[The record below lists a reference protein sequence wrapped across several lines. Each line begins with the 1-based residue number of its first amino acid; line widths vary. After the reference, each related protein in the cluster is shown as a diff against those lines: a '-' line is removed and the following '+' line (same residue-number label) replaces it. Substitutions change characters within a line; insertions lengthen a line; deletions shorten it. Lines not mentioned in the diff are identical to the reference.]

1 MTQKSSQKLKLLYVL
16 QMLERETDE
25 NSGLTMNEIL
35 QRLEE
40 KGISAER
47 KSIYRDMEVL
57 QDFGLQIDRIQKK
70 PVEYT
75 LSKQGFTLPELNL
88 LLDSVQSNR
97 FLDERT
103 SEELEEKIRNMASV
117 KGRDRLNER
126 IHVVG
131 RIKSQNESVFHNINT
146 IHDAMKQKRKVQFS
160 YFKRDNE
167 LKPTQLYDGKT
178 YEHTPVRV
186 ALVNGF
192 YYLITWNESYEQFNQ
207 FRLDRMRLVMVSEKP
222 ATRNEQIANYEFQD
236 SSWYVFGMF
245 DGESTRAKLKVYPG
259 LMDTA
264 YDKFGDNMEVKP
276 LKDGTAEVTVRIRM
290 SQMFYGWI
298 AGLNGGITILGPKK
312 LVAGYREHLQ
322 NLLDAME

>member
-1 MTQKSSQKLKLLYVL
+1 MTDKSSQKLKLLYVL
-16 QMLERETDE
+16 QMLEQETDE
-25 NSGLTMNEIL
+25 NTGLTMNDIL

-57 QDFGLQIDRIQKK
+57 RDFGLQIELIPHR

-75 LSKQGFTLPELNL
+75 LSRQGFTLSELNL

-97 FLDERT
+97 FLDDRT
-103 SEELEEKIRNMASV
+103 SEELEAKIRNMANV
-117 KGRDRLNER
+117 KDRERLQER
-126 IHVVG
+126 IHAIG
-131 RIKSQNESVFHNINT
+131 RIKSQNESVFHNIDV
-146 IHDAMKQKRKVQFS
+146 IHEAMKQRLKVQFS

-167 LKPTQLYDGKT
+167 LKPAQMYDGKI
-178 YEHTPVRV
+178 YVHTPVRV
-186 ALVNGF
+186 VFVNGF
-192 YYLITWNESYEQFNQ
+192 YYLVTWNDSFEDFNQ
-207 FRLDRMRLVMVSEKP
+207 YRIDRMRLVMVSEEP
-222 ATRNEQIANYEFQD
+222 ATRNEQIANYEFED
-236 SSWYVFGMF
+236 FSWYSFGMF
-245 DGESTRAKLKVYPG
+245 DGESVRAKLRVNAG
-259 LMDTA
+259 LMDA
-264 YDKFGDNMEVKP
+264 VYDRFGDNMEVKP
-276 LKDGTAEVTVRIRM
+276 LKDGTAEVMVSIRM

>member
-1 MTQKSSQKLKLLYVL
+1 MAKQSSQKLKLLYVL
-16 QMLERETDE
+16 QMLEEETDE
-25 NSGLTMNEIL
+25 NSGLTMNDIL
-35 QRLEE
+35 ERLEE

-57 QDFGLQIDRIQKK
+57 RDFGLQIDMIQKK
-70 PVEYT
+70 PVEYA

-103 SEELEEKIRNMASV
+103 SEELEEKIRNMASA

-126 IHVVG
+126 IHAVG

-146 IHDAMKQKRKVQFS
+146 IHDAIKQRRKVQFS

-178 YEHTPVRV
+178 YVHTPVRV

-192 YYLITWNESYEQFNQ
+192 YYLITWNDFFEQFNQ
-207 FRLDRMRLVMVSEKP
+207 FRIDRMRLVMVSEEP

-236 SSWYVFGMF
+236 SSWYAFGMF

-259 LMDTA
+259 LMDAA